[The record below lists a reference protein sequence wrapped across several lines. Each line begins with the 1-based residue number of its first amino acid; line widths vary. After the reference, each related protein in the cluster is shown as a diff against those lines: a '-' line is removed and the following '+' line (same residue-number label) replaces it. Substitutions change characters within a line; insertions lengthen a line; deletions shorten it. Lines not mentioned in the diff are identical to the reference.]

1 MKFLKITSIAL
12 MCVVLFGCDNSNKVK
27 APDKADLTKLQDLI
41 ISEAKK
47 VLPAKVDSKT
57 SLVDIFKDND
67 VINYRYII
75 NVSKDSLQIPET
87 EKMTT
92 ESLKKVYCSD
102 NQQIKEFRGAFPNG
116 AVHSYYINDEKIFS
130 VTLTPASCNTN

>member
-1 MKFLKITSIAL
+1 MKFLKITSMAL
-12 MCVVLFGCDNSNKVK
+12 MCVVLFGCDNSNKEK
-27 APDKADLTKLQDLI
+27 TPDKADLTKLQDLV

-47 VLPAKVDSKT
+47 VLPAKVDSNT

-67 VINYRYII
+67 VINYRYTI

-92 ESLKKVYCSD
+92 ESLKKVYCSN
-102 NQQIKEFRGAFPNG
+102 NQQIKEFRDAFPNG

>member
-1 MKFLKITSIAL
+1 MKFLKITSIVL

-27 APDKADLTKLQDLI
+27 ATDKADLTKLQDLI

>member
-1 MKFLKITSIAL
+1 MKFLKITSMAL
-12 MCVVLFGCDNSNKVK
+12 MCVVLFGCDNSNKEK
-27 APDKADLTKLQDLI
+27 TPDKADLTKLQDLV

-47 VLPAKVDSKT
+47 VLPAKVDSNT

-67 VINYRYII
+67 VINYRYTI

-92 ESLKKVYCSD
+92 ESLKKVYCSN
-102 NQQIKEFRGAFPNG
+102 NQQIKEFRDAFPNG
-116 AVHSYYINDEKIFS
+116 AVHSYYINDEKVFS